1 MSTIIK
7 TVVSRVKNQVKGV
20 RQDAFLT
27 DRYVYS
33 VVLKYAQVLMRR
45 QDSANKLM
53 KFNSIWQTLPCVEL
67 IDIDK
72 IEACCAG
79 IKSGCLIKRTKEK
92 LPTFMEGY
100 WGPLIRTV
108 ASIDGSVEM
117 FGTTPGIY
125 TSMSKSKSFKYNNN
139 KYFWF
144 LNGYLYFPNIDWDA
158 VKIEGVF
165 TYDVSTIGDNKV
177 SCVKRQNQQI
187 NIPEFLFAEIEK
199 MAIGDL
205 IQRLQIPTDMSDD
218 NINVN
223 R

>member
-1 MSTIIK
+1 MSTIVK
-7 TVVSRVKNQVKGV
+7 TVISRVKNQVKGV

-45 QDSANKLM
+45 QDSVNKLM

-67 IDIDK
+67 IDVDK
-72 IEACCAG
+72 VEACCAG
-79 IKSGCLIKRTKEK
+79 IKSGCLIKRTKDP

-108 ASIDGSVEM
+108 SSIDGSVEM
-117 FGTTPGIY
+117 FSTTPGVY
-125 TSMSKSKSFKYNNN
+125 TSMTKTSSFKYNKN

-158 VKIEGVF
+158 VKVEGVF
-165 TYDVSTIGDNKV
+165 TQDVSTIGSNDVN
-177 SCVKRQNQQI
+177 CVKRQNQQI

-205 IQRLQIPTDMSDD
+205 VQRLQIPTDMSDD
-218 NINVN
+218 NINLN

>member
-1 MSTIIK
+1 
-7 TVVSRVKNQVKGV
+7 
-20 RQDAFLT
+20 
-27 DRYVYS
+27 
-33 VVLKYAQVLMRR
+33 
-45 QDSANKLM
+45 
-53 KFNSIWQTLPCVEL
+53 
-67 IDIDK
+67 
-72 IEACCAG
+72 
-79 IKSGCLIKRTKEK
+79 
-92 LPTFMEGY
+92 MEGF

-125 TSMSKSKSFKYNNN
+125 TSMNKSKSFKYNNN

-165 TYDVSTIGDNKV
+165 TEDVSTIGDNKV
-177 SCVKRQNQQI
+177 NCVKRQNQQI

-205 IQRLQIPTDMSDD
+205 MQRLQIPTDMSDD

>member
-205 IQRLQIPTDMSDD
+205 MQRLQIPTDMSDD

>member
-67 IDIDK
+67 IDVDK
-72 IEACCAG
+72 VEACCAG

-92 LPTFMEGY
+92 LPTFMEGF

-205 IQRLQIPTDMSDD
+205 MQRLQIPTDMSDD

>member
-1 MSTIIK
+1 MSTIVK
-7 TVVSRVKNQVKGV
+7 TVISRVKNQVKGV

-45 QDSANKLM
+45 QDAVNKLM
-53 KFNSIWQTLPCVEL
+53 KFNSIWQTLGCVEL
-67 IDIDK
+67 IDVDK
-72 IEACCAG
+72 VEACCAG
-79 IKSGCLIKRTKEK
+79 IKSGCLIKRTKDP

-108 ASIDGSVEM
+108 SSIDGSVEM
-117 FGTTPGIY
+117 FSTTPGVY
-125 TSMSKSKSFKYNNN
+125 TSMTKTSSFKYNKN

-158 VKIEGVF
+158 VKVEGVF
-165 TYDVSTIGDNKV
+165 TQDVSTIGSNDVN
-177 SCVKRQNQQI
+177 CVKRQNQQI

-205 IQRLQIPTDMSDD
+205 VQRLQIPTDMSDD
-218 NINVN
+218 NINLN

>member
-67 IDIDK
+67 IDVDK
-72 IEACCAG
+72 VEACCAG

-92 LPTFMEGY
+92 LPTFMEGF

-125 TSMSKSKSFKYNNN
+125 TSMNKSKSFKYNNN

-165 TYDVSTIGDNKV
+165 TEDVSTIGDNKV
-177 SCVKRQNQQI
+177 NCVKRQNQQI

-205 IQRLQIPTDMSDD
+205 MQRLQIPTDMSDD

>member
-1 MSTIIK
+1 MSTIVK
-7 TVVSRVKNQVKGV
+7 TVISRVKNQVKGV

-45 QDSANKLM
+45 QDSVNKLM

-67 IDIDK
+67 IDVDK
-72 IEACCAG
+72 VEACCAG
-79 IKSGCLIKRTKEK
+79 IKSGCLIKRTKDP

-108 ASIDGSVEM
+108 SSIDGSVEM
-117 FGTTPGIY
+117 YGTTPGVY
-125 TSMSKSKSFKYNNN
+125 TSMTKTSSFKYNKN

-158 VKIEGVF
+158 VKVEGVF
-165 TYDVSTIGDNKV
+165 TQDVSTIGSNDV

-205 IQRLQIPTDMSDD
+205 VQRLQIPTDMSDD
-218 NINVN
+218 NINLN

>member
-67 IDIDK
+67 IDVDK
-72 IEACCAG
+72 VEACCAG

-92 LPTFMEGY
+92 LPTFMEGF

-158 VKIEGVF
+158 VKVEGVF

-205 IQRLQIPTDMSDD
+205 MQRLQIPTDMSDD

>member
-53 KFNSIWQTLPCVEL
+53 KFNSIWQTLACIEL
-67 IDIDK
+67 IDVDK
-72 IEACCAG
+72 VEACCAG
-79 IKSGCLIKRTKEK
+79 IKSGCLIKRTKDP

-108 ASIDGSVEM
+108 SSIDGSVEM
-117 FGTTPGIY
+117 FGTTPGVY
-125 TSMSKSKSFKYNNN
+125 TSMTKSSSFKYNKN

-158 VKIEGVF
+158 VKVEGVF
-165 TYDVSTIGDNKV
+165 TQDVSTIGSNDV
-177 SCVKRQNQQI
+177 SCVKRQDQQI
-187 NIPEFLFAEIEK
+187 NIPEFLFAEVEK

-205 IQRLQIPTDMSDD
+205 VQRLQIPTDMSDD
-218 NINVN
+218 NINLN

>member
-205 IQRLQIPTDMSDD
+205 MQRLQIPTDMSDD
-218 NINVN
+218 NININ